1 MSPGAMT
8 LPLHSK
14 ENPDETLARRHHEQ
28 MLKLVAGS
36 FYREM
41 INYGVAGPDVLSVAG
56 HLLDN
61 VMQFSSLPGADTGT
75 HRHLFSIA
83 DVDDEWDGSRRLKLG
98 EISITPFEEVAI
110 SRVLSWLQL
119 PLMRDAFHPPF
130 PDTPPALASHLRDG
144 HREYFLV
151 SHGGNPVGVIGAES
165 IDRESA
171 KVEMRK
177 LIGEPT
183 MQGKG
188 IGKRATFLF
197 LYHMFLIR
205 GFEKIYVHS
214 MDTNIRNLNL
224 NRKFGFELE
233 GVFFQDVVINHK
245 RRDVVRMALLRSV
258 WLNLFSV
265 GGTVDGRDRVQ
276 AG

>member
-1 MSPGAMT
+1 MRT
-8 LPLHSK
+8 PLNSAQD
-14 ENPDETLARRHHEQ
+14 PDQALARRHHEQ
-28 MLKLVAGS
+28 MLKLVARS

-61 VMQFSSLPGADTGT
+61 VMQFENPAGADEET
-75 HRHLFSIA
+75 HRHLFTVA
-83 DVDDEWDGSRRLKLG
+83 DVVDDWAPDRRLKLG
-98 EISITPFEEVAI
+98 EVSISPVEEGAIPQVA
-110 SRVLSWLQL
+110 SWVRA
-119 PLMRDAFHPPF
+119 PSIRETFRPPF
-130 PDTPPALASHLRDG
+130 PTSIRNLSRYLRDR
-144 HREYFLV
+144 HREYFLIF
-151 SHGGNPVGVIGAES
+151 HGPMLAGMIGAEG
-165 IDRESA
+165 IDEA
-171 KVEMRK
+171 PGKLEMRK

-183 MQGKG
+183 MHGKG

-197 LYHMFLIR
+197 LYHTFVIR

-233 GVFFQDVVINHK
+233 GVFFQDVLVGPE

-258 WLNLFSV
+258 WLNLFSAP
-265 GGTVDGRDRVQ
+265 GKTKMRDSI
-276 AG
+276 